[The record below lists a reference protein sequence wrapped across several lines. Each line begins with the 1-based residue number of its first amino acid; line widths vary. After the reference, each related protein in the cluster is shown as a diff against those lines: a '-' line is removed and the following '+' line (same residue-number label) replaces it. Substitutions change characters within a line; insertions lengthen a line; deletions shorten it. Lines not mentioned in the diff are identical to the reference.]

1 MQYKNNL
8 MEVQLVLKI
17 EPQNRT
23 HLTLADVDADFCTF
37 GIFDSMT
44 EIDITCIRKQTI
56 QR

>member
-1 MQYKNNL
+1 

-37 GIFDSMT
+37 GIFDTMT